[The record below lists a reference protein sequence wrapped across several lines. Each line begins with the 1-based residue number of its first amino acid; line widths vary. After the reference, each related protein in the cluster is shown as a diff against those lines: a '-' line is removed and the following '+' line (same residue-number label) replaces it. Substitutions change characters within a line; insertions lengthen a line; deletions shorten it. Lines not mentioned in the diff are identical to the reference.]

1 MPRRELLQWSSPPP
15 QNFDF
20 KVLILKEPRNLAADH
35 LPIGKPA
42 CVHGNEALEILPKL
56 ATRPTGRHH
65 GANLTAKRSL
75 TPERIKK
82 TKRSKNDQK
91 PTRNER
97 DKNKSEESAKDHSRI
112 RPTQQERQSKEE
124 IIKSRAIS
132 DKLSKFEGS
141 FEFQKFKD

>member
-75 TPERIKK
+75 TPDARIVK
-82 TKRSKNDQK
+82 TPVCHSSRVSHPQLHWESDIQLSTTFLIFLAYHHKR
-91 PTRNER
+91 P
-97 DKNKSEESAKDHSRI
+97 
-112 RPTQQERQSKEE
+112 
-124 IIKSRAIS
+124 
-132 DKLSKFEGS
+132 
-141 FEFQKFKD
+141 